1 MRGTFY
7 LQRFIL
13 FLLAVGVAVSAMA
26 GEPTDQI
33 KETTDKIISI
43 LTDPDLK
50 DSARN
55 EEKKKL
61 IRQAVDERF
70 DWEELARRSLARHW
84 SGRTDEEKREFVSL
98 FSDLLEKT
106 YMDKVDSYSGETVFY
121 MGETVDGNYGVVN
134 IKIVTERNTEIP
146 AEYRVKKKENGWF
159 IYDIS
164 VNGVSLV
171 NNYRTQFNSII
182 LKSSYEDLV
191 GRLKAK
197 VAQR

>member
-84 SGRTDEEKREFVSL
+84 SERTDEEKREFVSL

>member
-1 MRGTFY
+1 MKGTSH

-13 FLLAVGVAVSAMA
+13 FLLVVGIAVPAMA
-26 GEPTDQI
+26 GEPTEQI

-50 DSARN
+50 DSTKS
-55 EEKKKL
+55 EEKRKL

-84 SGRTDEEKREFVSL
+84 SKRTDEEKREFISL

-106 YMDKVDSYSGETVFY
+106 YMDKVDSYSGQTVLY
-121 MGETVDGNYGVVN
+121 MGEAVDGNYGVVN
-134 IKIVTERNTEIP
+134 IKIVTERDTEIP
-146 AEYRVKKKENGWF
+146 AEYKVKKKENGWF

-191 GRLKAK
+191 DRLKAK

>member
-1 MRGTFY
+1 MKGTSH

-13 FLLAVGVAVSAMA
+13 FLLAVGIAVPAVA
-26 GEPTDQI
+26 GEPTEQI

-43 LTDPDLK
+43 LTDPELK
-50 DSARN
+50 DSTKS
-55 EEKKKL
+55 EEKRKL

-84 SGRTDEEKREFVSL
+84 SNRTDEEKREFISL

-121 MGETVDGNYGVVN
+121 VGETVDGNYGVVN
-134 IKIVTERNTEIP
+134 IKIVTERDTEIP
-146 AEYRVKKKENGWF
+146 AEYKVKKKEDGWF

-191 GRLKAK
+191 DRLKAK